1 MASDERTDRQI
12 HRKHESVPRT
22 AEIIRQTLYRRKYSI
37 IAVVLMML
45 AGSAVMLVQPL
56 FFKMLFDTA
65 IPEKDI
71 GLLWWLLAGMVATP
85 LVAIGISYFEGHL
98 RVRIGYTVTQVLHEA
113 VLNHLL
119 HARLDAIEKIPT
131 GGMVYRVTRDAGKIG
146 DVYIKQELLPVVSS
160 AIVLAGVL
168 VMMFLL
174 NVELAAVF
182 LAALPATYLVT
193 RFLTRYSKEM
203 DRQVNDQGKVSESF
217 LYEVFNAFRT
227 IRMFNG
233 EGHAKMR
240 WAGHVDRFARIKIRG
255 AALHDIMLSFPNE
268 VINGLV
274 LGVLLGYGAFQVM
287 DGAVTI
293 GSLVAIM
300 AYAPRA
306 YAALRTV
313 LTTYTGTRLIKVSVE
328 SLNDLFDLPLEPGL
342 RGALDPQPVGGDPQ
356 PAGVEPRP
364 AGAEPPAIEF
374 ANVDFSYERGYEL
387 KDLSFRVNGGEF
399 VGVVGPSGGGKTTI
413 IDLLTRLQE
422 PESGRIAVAGRDIR
436 EMPLE
441 SLRSQI
447 AVVSQDVFIWNAS
460 LAENIAYPETDFRP
474 EMVERAVHSSAL
486 EEFIGNQPEGLET
499 VAGEGGVALS
509 GGEKQRIALARAF
522 MRDSARIL
530 ILDEATSALDAL
542 AEEKIRLAVEEARI
556 GRTTIV
562 IAHRLSTIRH
572 ADRILVID
580 GGKLVESGTPRELV
594 ERGGIFARMYE
605 AQALDFE

>member
-1 MASDERTDRQI
+1 MASDERTESRI
-12 HRKHESVPRT
+12 HGIHDSGPRT
-22 AEIIRQTLYRRKYSI
+22 AEIIRQTLHQRKYTV

-56 FFKMLFDTA
+56 FYKMLFDRV
-65 IPEKDI
+65 IPESDT

-85 LVAIGISYFEGHL
+85 LAAIGISYFEGHL
-98 RVRIGYTVTQVLHEA
+98 RVRIGYSVTVALRKA

-119 HARLDAIEKIPT
+119 HARLDAIEQVPR
-131 GGMVYRVTRDAGKIG
+131 GSMVYRVTRDAGKIG
-146 DVYIKQELLPVVSS
+146 DMYIKQELLPVVSS
-160 AIVLAGVL
+160 AIVLVGVL
-168 VMMFLL
+168 VVMFVL
-174 NVELAAVF
+174 NAELAAVF
-182 LAALPATYLVT
+182 CAALPATYLVT
-193 RFLTRYSKEM
+193 RYLTRYSKEM
-203 DRQVNDQGKVSESF
+203 DREVNDQGKVSESF
-217 LYEVFNAFRT
+217 LYEVFDAFRT
-227 IRMFNG
+227 IRMFSG
-233 EGHAKMR
+233 EGHAMKR
-240 WAGHVDRFARIKIRG
+240 WAGHMDRFNRIRIRG
-255 AALHDIMLSFPNE
+255 AALHDIMLTFPNE

-274 LGVLLGYGAFQVM
+274 LGVLLGYGAFQAM

-328 SLNDLFDLPLEPGL
+328 SLNELFDLPLEPGL
-342 RGALDPQPVGGDPQ
+342 RGNLSLQPTEVDPQ
-356 PAGVEPRP
+356 PAGVEQT
-364 AGAEPPAIEF
+364 AGVEPPAIEF
-374 ANVDFSYERGYEL
+374 DHVDFSYDRSYEL
-387 KDLSFRVNGGEF
+387 KNLSFSVRGGEF
-399 VGVVGPSGGGKTTI
+399 VGIVGPSGGGKTTI

-422 PESGRIAVAGRDIR
+422 PESGRITVAGRDLR
-436 EMPLE
+436 ELSLE
-441 SLRSQI
+441 SLRNQI
-447 AVVSQDVFIWNAS
+447 AVVSQDVFIWNAT
-460 LAENIAYPETDFRP
+460 LAENIAYPDTEYRL
-474 EMVERAVHSSAL
+474 EAVERAVRASAL
-486 EEFIGNQPEGLET
+486 EAFIDGQPEGLET

-522 MRDSARIL
+522 MRDRSRIL

-542 AEEKIRLAVEEARI
+542 AEEKIRTAVEEARI
-556 GRTTIV
+556 GRTTIA

-594 ERGGIFARMYE
+594 ERGGVFARMYD

>member
-1 MASDERTDRQI
+1 M
-12 HRKHESVPRT
+12 PRT
-22 AEIIRQTLYRRKYSI
+22 AEIVRQTLYQRKYTV
-37 IAVVLMML
+37 IAVILMML

-56 FFKMLFDTA
+56 FYKMLFDRV
-65 IPEKDI
+65 IPESDT

-85 LVAIGISYFEGHL
+85 LVSIGISYFEGHL
-98 RVRIGYTVTQVLHEA
+98 RVRIGYTVTQALHKA

-119 HARLDAIEKIPT
+119 HARLDAVEKIPT
-131 GGMVYRVTRDAGKIG
+131 GSMVYRVTRDAGKIG
-146 DVYIKQELLPVVSS
+146 DMYIKQELLPVVSS

-174 NVELAAVF
+174 NAELAAVF
-182 LAALPATYLVT
+182 CAALPATYLVT
-193 RFLTRYSKEM
+193 RYLTRYSKEM
-203 DRQVNDQGKVSESF
+203 DREVNDQGKASESF

-233 EGHAKMR
+233 EGHARMR
-240 WAGHVDRFARIKIRG
+240 WAGHMDRFTRIKIRG
-255 AALHDIMLSFPNE
+255 AALHDIMLTFPNE

-287 DGAVTI
+287 DGTVTI

-328 SLNDLFDLPLEPGL
+328 SLNELFDLPLEPGL
-342 RGALDPQPVGGDPQ
+342 RGNLSRQPTEVDPQ
-356 PAGVEPRP
+356 PAVAEPP

-374 ANVDFSYERGYEL
+374 AHVDFSYDRGYEL

-399 VGVVGPSGGGKTTI
+399 VGIVGPSGGGKTTI

-422 PESGRIAVAGRDIR
+422 PESGRIVVAGRNIR
-436 EMPLE
+436 EMSLE
-441 SLRSQI
+441 SLRNQI
-447 AVVSQDVFIWNAS
+447 AVVSQDVFIWNAT
-460 LAENIAYPETDFRP
+460 LAENIAYPDMDYRP
-474 EMVERAVHSSAL
+474 EAVDQAVRASAL
-486 EEFIGNQPEGLET
+486 EEFIDGQQEGLET
-499 VAGEGGVALS
+499 VAGEGGIALS
-509 GGEKQRIALARAF
+509 GGERQRIALARAF
-522 MRDSARIL
+522 MRDGSRIL

-542 AEEKIRLAVEEARI
+542 AEEKIRTAVEEARI
-556 GRTTIV
+556 GRTTIA

-580 GGKLVESGTPRELV
+580 GGKMVESGTPRELV
-594 ERGGIFARMYE
+594 ERGGIFARMYD
-605 AQALDFE
+605 AQALEFE